1 MRHRRS
7 RTTGSGGRR
16 LLSGAAAV
24 LLAGGIAT
32 VGVGLRSEASTETAA
47 YQSTVVPSSPPALPP
62 LSTAP
67 PAPEASTVPAVPA
80 APIPAAPDVPGASG
94 GLVGPVLPFSEPLRV
109 ASDIIGVD
117 SSLMKLGLEP
127 DGTVAVPPGDAGSPA
142 GWYEGSPTPGE
153 LGASVILGHVNST
166 QTGIGV
172 FYRLHELQD
181 ADQVSVARADGTVA
195 VFQVYRTD
203 TYDEDNFPTVEVYG
217 PTDRAELRLITCGGY
232 EPSTGEFTQNTVVY
246 AYLLSSYPA

>member
-1 MRHRRS
+1 M
-7 RTTGSGGRR
+7 
-16 LLSGAAAV
+16 SGAAAV

-32 VGVGLRSEASTETAA
+32 VGVGLQSDASTETAD
-47 YQSTVVPSSPPALPP
+47 YQSTVTPSSPPALPP

-67 PAPEASTVPAVPA
+67 PGPEASTAQAVPDVPVAVPA
-80 APIPAAPDVPGASG
+80 APEVPGASPAPAE
-94 GLVGPVLPFSEPLRV
+94 PVLPSSEPVRV

-142 GWYEGSPTPGE
+142 GWYEGSVTPGE
-153 LGASVILGHVNST
+153 LGASVILGHVNSM

-172 FYRLHELQD
+172 FYRLYELQD
-181 ADQVSVARADGTVA
+181 ADQVSVTRADGTVA

-203 TYDEDNFPTVEVYG
+203 TYDEENFPTVEVYG
-217 PTDRAELRLITCGGY
+217 PTGRAELRLITCSGY

-246 AYLLSSYPA
+246 TYLISSHPA

>member
-1 MRHRRS
+1 
-7 RTTGSGGRR
+7 
-16 LLSGAAAV
+16 
-24 LLAGGIAT
+24 
-32 VGVGLRSEASTETAA
+32 
-47 YQSTVVPSSPPALPP
+47 
-62 LSTAP
+62 
-67 PAPEASTVPAVPA
+67 
-80 APIPAAPDVPGASG
+80 
-94 GLVGPVLPFSEPLRV
+94 
-109 ASDIIGVD
+109 
-117 SSLMKLGLEP
+117 MKLGLEP